1 MTDQPKWTPGPWR
14 YTKAAP
20 SGDRGVYADGTG
32 IFAEAFADIRRA
44 GENNAT
50 EAEANAHLIAAAPDM
65 YAGGEAQ
72 TAIIRRAQAILT
84 QYLIPDGLDGP
95 EAINQLLGLLDGPD
109 QRAAQA
115 TWDAAL
121 AKARGQA

>member
-1 MTDQPKWTPGPWR
+1 MADEPKWTPGPWR

-20 SGDRGVYADGTG
+20 SGDRGIYADGTG

-65 YAGGEAQ
+65 AEALKAVADHFGPFAGITINGKH
-72 TAIIRRAQAILT
+72 
-84 QYLIPDGLDGP
+84 DP
-95 EAINQLLGLLDGPD
+95 EDVRVIDMVQ
-109 QRAAQA
+109 
-115 TWDAAL
+115 AAL
-121 AKARGQA
+121 GKARGAA